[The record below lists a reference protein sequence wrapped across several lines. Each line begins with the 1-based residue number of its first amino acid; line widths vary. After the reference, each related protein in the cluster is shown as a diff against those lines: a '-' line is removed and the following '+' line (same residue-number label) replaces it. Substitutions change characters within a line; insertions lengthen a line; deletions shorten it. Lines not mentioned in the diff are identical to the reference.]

1 MSISGM
7 FVQTEA
13 DTSILVEPQNY
24 TGVPLPLVE
33 NAPFSSMLS
42 EGICVLAVN

>member
-7 FVQTEA
+7 FVQTKE
-13 DTSILVEPQNY
+13 DTSILVEPKNY

-42 EGICVLAVN
+42 EGICVLAVI